1 MMMSKETGEVVLG
14 DRSILTAEESDATMC
29 KFKRQEPFLPFVVE
43 MIDGRS
49 ILVKWPNI
57 AINGGGAT
65 LITPDWDFVDFECE
79 QVRSIHSFASESS
92 LQRVSVR

>member
-1 MMMSKETGEVVLG
+1 M
-14 DRSILTAEESDATMC
+14 TAEEFDATMC
-29 KFKRQEPFLPFVVE
+29 KFKRQDPFLPFVVE

-65 LITPDWDFVDFECE
+65 LITPDWGFVDFECE
-79 QVRSIHSFASESS
+79 QVRSIHSFTKEPTA
-92 LQRVSVR
+92 